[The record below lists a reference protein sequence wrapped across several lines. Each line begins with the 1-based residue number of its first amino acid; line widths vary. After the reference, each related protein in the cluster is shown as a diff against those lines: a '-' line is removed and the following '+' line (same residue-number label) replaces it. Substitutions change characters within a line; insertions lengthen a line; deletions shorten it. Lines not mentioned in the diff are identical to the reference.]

1 MKLTPLLLG
10 SGICIAFSLIDIG
23 ILDVGIS
30 SANSQPN
37 LPKAVNALSYPR
49 SGQRFIEKGR
59 HQLETQILYLQQKQ
73 QQLNL
78 NQKRYEQKI
87 NSLENLPSSRVDCHP
102 ISTPIPGFDP
112 DPISCS
118 KP

>member
-1 MKLTPLLLG
+1 MKLTPLLG
-10 SGICIAFSLIDIG
+10 IGICIASISIDIS
-23 ILDVGIS
+23 ILEVGIS

-37 LPKAVNALSYPR
+37 FRAAVNALSYPR
-49 SGQRFIEKGR
+49 NSQRFFKRGR
-59 HQLETQILYLQQKQ
+59 DQLETQILYLQQKQ

-87 NSLENLPSSRVDCHP
+87 KELENLPSSRVDCYP
-102 ISTPIPGFDP
+102 ISTPIPNFDP